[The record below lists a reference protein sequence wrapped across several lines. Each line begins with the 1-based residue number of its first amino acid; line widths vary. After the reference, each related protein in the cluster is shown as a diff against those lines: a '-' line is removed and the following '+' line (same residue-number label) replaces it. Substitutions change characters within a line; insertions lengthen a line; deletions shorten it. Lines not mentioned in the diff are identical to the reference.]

1 MKSLQITF
9 IDYTLLF
16 MSIHKVYMPLLI
28 MFIKFF
34 VIQISYHG
42 IQFRVCKFRDF
53 LQSWKSRI
61 KDARN

>member
-1 MKSLQITF
+1 
-9 IDYTLLF
+9 
-16 MSIHKVYMPLLI
+16 MSLLI

-42 IQFRVCKFRDF
+42 IYFRVCKFREALISLF
-53 LQSWKSRI
+53 FYNRKNREI

>member
-42 IQFRVCKFRDF
+42 IQFRVCKFREA
-53 LQSWKSRI
+53 LISRFFTI
-61 KDARN
+61 VKIAN